1 MTAAH
6 FPPGPE
12 NTPGTH
18 QAGRGGAAGPQRR
31 YGSTLKL
38 CFIRCFFHTFSITD
52 THPVRSRGGGQS
64 LSLQYWQLNT
74 VTSLTLL
81 INPVSITTGDPP
93 DCLTPTGHISS
104 PVITPNLYKSVASPH
119 GFVTPSSSHP
129 PQLAD
134 LPSPS
139 TGALAGGVPPLNQ
152 AGLAPESLQEGH
164 PASPGTHKGIC
175 ASVQCCLPS
184 ATRQNLF

>member
-1 MTAAH
+1 MAH
-6 FPPGPE
+6 SPPGPE
-12 NTPGTH
+12 NPPGTH

-31 YGSTLKL
+31 YG
-38 CFIRCFFHTFSITD
+38 CFISIHFHPFSFTH
-52 THPVRSRGGGQS
+52 THPRRSRGGAEPVAAI
-64 LSLQYWQLNT
+64 LATQYRYSPN
-74 VTSLTLL
+74 SSDK
-81 INPVSITTGDPP
+81 PCITTGDPP

-119 GFVTPSSSHP
+119 GLLTPSSSHP

-152 AGLAPESLQEGH
+152 AGLAPESPQEGH
-164 PASPGTHKGIC
+164 PAAPGTHKGIRT
-175 ASVQCCLPS
+175 SVQRCLPS
-184 ATRQNLF
+184 GTRQHFS